1 LSAWLES
8 SEEEDDDDSDTDVEG
23 PILIRRLVWKR
34 SDPNDPSGER
44 WRREWEEMMHVPEG
58 FIKEPEVVTL
68 ERFKNMV
75 GTLME
80 SGQIIFLEQQ
90 DGIIGRM
97 NIQVCHP

>member
-1 LSAWLES
+1 M
-8 SEEEDDDDSDTDVEG
+8 V
-23 PILIRRLVWKR
+23 
-34 SDPNDPSGER
+34 
-44 WRREWEEMMHVPEG
+44 HVPEG
-58 FIKEPEVVTL
+58 SIKEPEVVTL

-97 NIQVCHP
+97 NIQICHP